1 MGAKVGR
8 EGVLM
13 GHLRDIGLS
22 YIEHLYRAWSLA
34 FICIVH
40 GLFPFIWEH
49 KAKDI
54 INGDPKEFKVK

>member
-1 MGAKVGR
+1 
-8 EGVLM
+8 M

-54 INGDPKEFKVK
+54 INGDPQDYKVKKDVE